1 MWKGVKK
8 IMDINTKAIIGKRI
22 DKTMKNLEKNNMQVH
37 YVETKA
43 QIPEKVCELLKDGD
57 TVGVGGAMT
66 LFESGVIDLLRSGRY
81 KFLDRYEEG
90 LTGEQINK
98 IFIDSFSADAYIS
111 SANAITENGELYNVD
126 GNSNRVAA
134 ICFGPKSVIIIAGYN
149 KLVKDLNE
157 AIIRVKTI
165 AAPANATRL
174 SCQTYCKEKG
184 ECMSFNGHPG
194 EMESGCSGPARI
206 CCNYVV
212 SAYQRHKDRI
222 KVILVGE
229 ELGY

>member
-1 MWKGVKK
+1 
-8 IMDINTKAIIGKRI
+8 MDQNTKEIIKKRI
-22 DKTMKNLEKNNMQVH
+22 EKTKKNLEKNNMQVH

-43 QIPEKVCELLKDGD
+43 EVADKVRELLKDGD

-66 LFESGVIDLLRSGRY
+66 LFESGVIDLLRSGKY
-81 KFLDRYEEG
+81 NFLDRYAEG
-90 LTGEQINK
+90 LTGEEVNQV
-98 IFIDSFSADAYIS
+98 FLDSFSADAYVTS
-111 SANAITENGELYNVD
+111 SNAITENGELYNVD

-134 ICFGPKSVIIIAGYN
+134 ICFGPKSVIIVAGCN
-149 KLVKDLNE
+149 KLVKNLE
-157 AIIRVKTI
+157 QAIIRVKTT
-165 AAPANATRL
+165 AAPANSTRL
-174 SCQTYCKEKG
+174 SCKTYCREAG
-184 ECMSFNGHPG
+184 ECVSLSGESDKMS
-194 EMESGCSGPARI
+194 SGCTSPGRI